1 MLRLN
6 RPILY
11 VQGGIQKKIV
21 KPQVIEEGTKEVEK
35 HIIQEEP
42 QPEPEI
48 PVVVKSKIS
57 EESKIQELNEKI
69 DDITRWLGLVDVE
82 YNLAYRG
89 S

>member
-1 MLRLN
+1 
-6 RPILY
+6 LY
-11 VQGGIQKKIV
+11 VQGGVQKKIV
-21 KPQVIEEGTKEVEK
+21 KPQVIEGGSQEVEQQ
-35 HIIQEEP
+35 IQAEP
-42 QPEPEI
+42 DI

>member
-1 MLRLN
+1 
-6 RPILY
+6 LY

-35 HIIQEEP
+35 QIIQEEP
-42 QPEPEI
+42 QPDPEI